1 MTGTSGT
8 SLVASGSQVSF
19 QVARGITGLLS
30 RHCRGIGPHLTLRG
44 KPPGVFRVVA
54 GGLVS
59 SRVVSGTSGKL
70 SCCLWEIRPPFKLWG
85 HLRITL
91 QSLLGNRAS
100 SRIEVEHSVV
110 LSICNSD
117 LMVLIEFKQGS
128 QPCLVLRHETLLSS
142 QGTKGVSCLLLS
154 SGGTC
159 AFSRGRTS
167 ESELPLCCEEILGIP
182 FKLVQG
188 IQALSRVEW
197 KLGVLLTC
205 CWNPRAPLEFQ

>member
-128 QPCLVLRHETLLSS
+128 QPCLVLRHET
-142 QGTKGVSCLLLS
+142 
-154 SGGTC
+154 
-159 AFSRGRTS
+159 AF
-167 ESELPLCCEEILGIP
+167 
-182 FKLVQG
+182 
-188 IQALSRVEW
+188 LSRCKRGIMPPVEFRQGLVLFLEAEHRSQNSLCVVRGY
-197 KLGVLLTC
+197 LGFHSSWC
-205 CWNPRAPLEFQ
+205 RGSRPYLELSGNSVSF